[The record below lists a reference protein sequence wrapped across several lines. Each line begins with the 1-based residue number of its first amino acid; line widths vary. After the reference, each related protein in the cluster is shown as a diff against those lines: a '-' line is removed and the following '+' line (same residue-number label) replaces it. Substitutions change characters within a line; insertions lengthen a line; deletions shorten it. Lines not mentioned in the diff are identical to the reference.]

1 MMLNERK
8 VKEFSLRVADVLGD
22 EKVLALSDRQ
32 DKTLVRSL
40 NRLRNKGKYGPPIG
54 PSIKT

>member
-32 DKTLVRSL
+32 DKTLTRSL
-40 NRLRNKGKYGPPIG
+40 NRLLYKKPVEEVTDYEIG
-54 PSIKT
+54 